1 MHRLLPSLAVLVLLS
16 PPAFAETIGG
26 NPGPAHNYVCPH
38 ADGQGALDCYFDA
51 VQHLYT
57 MCRNIK
63 AIEIIEYGYEK
74 SGEGL
79 NDAKYASCVDKQKD
93 HMKGPYQAALKEA
106 RLSKQAGEA
115 VQGLHE
121 HWLASLLGIRWKAG
135 ESDDEYKARTTHVYD
150 EFKERIE
157 GIRTIVAVVRE
168 RVSPVGT
175 AAAKSPA
182 KTDAKSTAAK
192 PSPTAKAKAAPV
204 DKAKAAPA
212 DKTASAEKPAPAD
225 KPASVEKAASVEKPA
240 SDKAAPR

>member
-1 MHRLLPSLAVLVLLS
+1 MRRLLPFLAVLALLS
-16 PPAFAETIGG
+16 PPASAETIGG

-38 ADGQGALDCYFDA
+38 ADGQGGLDCYFDA

-63 AIEIIEYGYEK
+63 AIEIIEYGYEN
-74 SGEGL
+74 SGEGV
-79 NDAKYASCVDKQKD
+79 NDAKYASCVDKQKGN
-93 HMKGPYQAALKEA
+93 MKGPYQAALKEA
-106 RLSKQAGEA
+106 RISKQAGEA

-121 HWLASLLGIRWKAG
+121 HWLASMLAIRWKTG

-168 RVSPVGT
+168 RTSPVGT

-182 KTDAKSTAAK
+182 KSDAKATTAK
-192 PSPTAKAKAAPV
+192 PSAGPKAKAAPV

-212 DKTASAEKPAPAD
+212 DKAASAD
-225 KPASVEKAASVEKPA
+225 KAAP
-240 SDKAAPR
+240 SDKAAPADKSAAADKAAPR